1 MSTLRIYFSEQW
13 RDSTSSCPW
22 ALCDDKGMVVQTGEA
37 AIANLP
43 KGHECVGILAA
54 ERVLNL
60 ALTLPKASRR
70 RWQSVLPY
78 VAEEFTLAD
87 PEDNHVV
94 PGAALADGRRMVA
107 IVDKA
112 WLKRIVDAA
121 RSAKLSLRRMLIE
134 TLMPTLSAHSWTMVW
149 DGSSGFVK
157 TGEASGT
164 VLDAVDAQ
172 HSPMALSLT
181 LQAATQLPQKIE
193 VRFVKDVPMEQR
205 SLPQWADMH
214 LPLVNAADWD
224 WRSEEIA
231 EDALNLLWGEFAPRA
246 KIQAWWP
253 KLRPVALLLLAVLTV
268 EMVGTNIQWAKLAY
282 QKNELS
288 KVMTKTFRTTF
299 GETVMMVNAPLQMQR
314 KLAELRHATG
324 VPDTGDFLPLLNQ
337 VSRPLAD
344 IPVGSITAMHYEAG
358 RLDLSIR
365 LARKT
370 DFTNLRQSLINNG
383 VHVRIGD
390 IRDVGNGA
398 EAKLSVMSEGAP

>member
-13 RDSTSSCPW
+13 RDSTCPCPW

-54 ERVLNL
+54 ERVLSL
-60 ALTLPKASRR
+60 AVTVPSGARR
-70 RWQSVLPY
+70 RWQAVLPF
-78 VAEEFTLAD
+78 VAEEFTVAD
-87 PEDNHVV
+87 PEENHVV
-94 PGAALADGRRMVA
+94 PGPALADGRRMVA

-112 WLKRIVDAA
+112 WLKRIVDATH
-121 RSAKLSLRRMLIE
+121 SAKLSLRRMLTE
-134 TLMPTLSAHSWTMVW
+134 TLMPASVAHNWTLVW

-157 TGEASGT
+157 TGAASGT
-164 VLDAVDAQ
+164 VLDAGDD
-172 HSPMALSLT
+172 HTPPMALGLT

-193 VRFVKDVPMEQR
+193 VRFVKDVLLAQR
-205 SLPQWADMH
+205 HLPQWADIN
-214 LPLVNAADWD
+214 LPLTTAADWD

-253 KLRPVALLLLAVLTV
+253 KLRPVALLLLAVLAV
-268 EMVGTNIQWAKLAY
+268 EMVGTNIQWAMLAY
-282 QKNELS
+282 QKNELN
-288 KVMTKTFRTTF
+288 KAMTKTFRTTF
-299 GETVMMVNAPLQMQR
+299 GETVMLVNAPLQMQR
-314 KLAELRHATG
+314 KLAELRHTTG
-324 VPDTGDFLPLLNQ
+324 LADTTDFLPLLNK
-337 VSRPLAD
+337 VSRPLAE
-344 IPVGSITAMHYEAG
+344 IPAGSLTAMHYEAG

-370 DFTNLRQSLINNG
+370 DFTNLKQNLMNNG
-383 VHVRIGD
+383 VNVRMGD

-398 EAKLSVMSEGAP
+398 EAKLTVMSEGAP